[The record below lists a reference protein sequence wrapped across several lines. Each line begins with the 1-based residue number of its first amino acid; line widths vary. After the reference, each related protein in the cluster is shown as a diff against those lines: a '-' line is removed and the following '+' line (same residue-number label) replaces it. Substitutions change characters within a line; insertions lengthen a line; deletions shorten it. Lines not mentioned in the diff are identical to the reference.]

1 MIEILTAILV
11 IFTGFYAWATF
22 RILKANEKVVEQMR
36 YQQEATQR
44 PYISISPVLY
54 PENPIVFLKIKN
66 SGLTAAHNV
75 RLSLDRDFY
84 QFGEKREESNLK
96 SFRAFTEPIDSFVP
110 GGEMLFY
117 LAQSFVIF
125 GEKTDPSL
133 TPSCFTITAEYEYH
147 SKKVREKTIID
158 LRPYLASTFPYDPLV
173 NQMIKLIETI
183 KKK

>member
-36 YQQEATQR
+36 NQQEATQR

-66 SGLTAAHNV
+66 SGLTAAQNV

-84 QFGEKREESNLK
+84 QFGEKREESNLR

-125 GEKTDPSL
+125 GEKTDSSL
-133 TPSCFTITAEYEYH
+133 TPSVFTITTEYEYH
-147 SKKVREKTIID
+147 YKKVTEKTTID
-158 LRPYLASTFPYDPLV
+158 LRPYLASAIPHDPMV
-173 NQMIKLIETI
+173 NQVKKLRETI
-183 KKK
+183 EKK